1 MTAEMVQIRL
11 GDKTDIIHSLVNAI
25 KRQFQTKHPLNTF
38 KSLSMKKKKKKCLNF
53 EGFIKDVAMNF

>member
-25 KRQFQTKHPLNTF
+25 KRQFQTKPLNTF
-38 KSLSMKKKKKKCLNF
+38 KSLSVKKKKKKCLNF
-53 EGFIKDVAMNF
+53 EGFIKDVAMHF

>member
-38 KSLSMKKKKKKCLNF
+38 KSLSVKKKKEVF
-53 EGFIKDVAMNF
+53 EL